1 MIHRELLAMY
11 RFCTSCLSELKIR
24 ASLWVFINVLNT
36 SSLRLLEI
44 KKGSCEEKLGQI
56 YM

>member
-1 MIHRELLAMY
+1 M
-11 RFCTSCLSELKIR
+11 
-24 ASLWVFINVLNT
+24 ASLWISINVLNT

-56 YM
+56 YLNICDLDIFYSSP